1 MNLYAAAAAASCRFM
16 AVIRRIV
23 IAALLAGGISQA
35 ANALPDHWVAT
46 WTASPMAADS
56 ALDEANSGFNGQTL
70 RQIARI
76 SIGGNRLRVR
86 LSNAYGSHPLLVG
99 AVHLA
104 LHGVGASIVA
114 ASDRTLLFNGK
125 GSVTI
130 PAGALV
136 LSDPVNLTVA
146 PLTELA
152 VSLYFPV
159 ATGPVTWH
167 QLGMQT
173 TFLSPPGD
181 ETAAVSLPIAS
192 TSKSLYLLSGVE
204 VMAGPEIGA
213 VVALGDS
220 ITDGYAST
228 VDADHRWP
236 NFLARRLND
245 AAAPWRMAVLD
256 QGISGNRLLHETEG
270 PNALGRFDR
279 DVLAQ
284 PGVTH
289 VIVLEGINDIG
300 MPGYLGRPD
309 EEVTSEEIIGAY
321 RQLIL
326 RAHEKGLKVYG
337 ATLTPFEDS
346 GEPYYSPAGEAKREA
361 VNAWIRSQSEFDA
374 VIDFDRV
381 IRDPTHPTRLL
392 AAYDSGDHLHPSD
405 AGYQAMAASIDLR
418 LLRSGVSL
426 EARP

>member
-1 MNLYAAAAAASCRFM
+1 
-16 AVIRRIV
+16 
-23 IAALLAGGISQA
+23 
-35 ANALPDHWVAT
+35 
-46 WTASPMAADS
+46 
-56 ALDEANSGFNGQTL
+56 L

-86 LSNAYGSHPLLVG
+86 LSNAYGSHSLVVG
-99 AVHLA
+99 AVHVA
-104 LHGVGASIVA
+104 LHRVGASIVA

-146 PLTELA
+146 PLSELA
-152 VSLYFPV
+152 VSMYFPV

-300 MPGYLGRPD
+300 MPGYMGRPD

-346 GEPYYSPAGEAKREA
+346 GEPYYSPAGEAKREG
-361 VNAWIRSQSEFDA
+361 VNAWMRSQSEFDA

-426 EARP
+426 EARPSKRE

>member
-1 MNLYAAAAAASCRFM
+1 
-16 AVIRRIV
+16 
-23 IAALLAGGISQA
+23 
-35 ANALPDHWVAT
+35 
-46 WTASPMAADS
+46 
-56 ALDEANSGFNGQTL
+56 
-70 RQIARI
+70 
-76 SIGGNRLRVR
+76 
-86 LSNAYGSHPLLVG
+86 
-99 AVHLA
+99 
-104 LHGVGASIVA
+104 
-114 ASDRTLLFNGK
+114 
-125 GSVTI
+125 
-130 PAGALV
+130 
-136 LSDPVNLTVA
+136 
-146 PLTELA
+146 
-152 VSLYFPV
+152 
-159 ATGPVTWH
+159 
-167 QLGMQT
+167 
-173 TFLSPPGD
+173 
-181 ETAAVSLPIAS
+181 
-192 TSKSLYLLSGVE
+192 
-204 VMAGPEIGA
+204 
-213 VVALGDS
+213 
-220 ITDGYAST
+220 
-228 VDADHRWP
+228 
-236 NFLARRLND
+236 
-245 AAAPWRMAVLD
+245 MAVLD

-300 MPGYLGRPD
+300 MPGYMHRPD

-326 RAHEKGLKVYG
+326 RAHAKGLKVYG

-426 EARP
+426 EARPSKRE